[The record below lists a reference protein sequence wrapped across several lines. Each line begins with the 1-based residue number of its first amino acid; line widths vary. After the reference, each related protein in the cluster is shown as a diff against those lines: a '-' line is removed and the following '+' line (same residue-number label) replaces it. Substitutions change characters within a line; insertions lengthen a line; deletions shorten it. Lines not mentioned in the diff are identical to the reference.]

1 MGIGY
6 GIYATKVRDTPKAT
20 NTYFKQGP
28 ASFEIENI
36 GYVPRTQRTTSF
48 TSRPLTD
55 DQLIETADHIY
66 GSYRELYNSELDTG
80 HEFFTVKQDV
90 SFSHENELFS
100 GSGNPPYYVRGCIQP
115 FGSDPSFGYRY
126 PEIARL
132 TDSEIAFYGHKAIA
146 ATQPTRP
153 DANIG
158 DFVSQTIF
166 TPRPKLPFGDLVL
179 YFHDVTLF
187 LKSLAKG
194 GSEQWLNLEFG
205 WAPMIGD
212 LKGIMNDVLNSY
224 KLIKD
229 YEKGSGKVTR
239 RGYHFDHISSYT
251 DEGSEQGLLPMFP
264 GYAWALE
271 KHGNEYGT
279 LAINSSLDQDIWFNG
294 AYTYYLGDT
303 KSILGKF
310 ERYAQLAQH
319 ILGFKLTPD
328 ALWDLAPW
336 TWLVDWKFDITSMLE
351 TNTALGD
358 DSLVIRYGYLMRYSV
373 ATRNYILTGLQPY
386 VGKPGPYVA
395 SFVVVQKERVRA
407 TPFGFGINPADFSL
421 QQLSI
426 LASLGISRVL
436 RGL

>member
-6 GIYATKVRDTPKAT
+6 GIYATRVKNTPKST
-20 NTYFKQGP
+20 INYFKQGT
-28 ASFEIENI
+28 ADFEIENS
-36 GYVPRTQRTTSF
+36 GYVNRTQRTTSF

-55 DQLIETADHIY
+55 DELIETADHVY
-66 GSYRELYNSELDTG
+66 GSYRELYNSKFDTG
-80 HEFFTVKQDV
+80 HEFFTVKQDI

-100 GSGNPPYYVRGCIQP
+100 GSGHPPYYVRGCIQP
-115 FGSDPSFGYRY
+115 LGTFGTYQY
-126 PEIARL
+126 PDIPRL

-146 ATQPTRP
+146 VTQPTRP

-158 DFVSQTIF
+158 DFVSQTIL
-166 TPRPKLPFGDLVL
+166 TPRPKLPFSDLVL
-179 YFHDVTLF
+179 YFHDITYF

-239 RGYHFDHISSYT
+239 RGFHFDHISSYT
-251 DEGSEQGLLPMFP
+251 DEGTSVGTAWLPMFP
-264 GYAWALE
+264 AYAWAME
-271 KHGNEYGT
+271 KNGNEYGDIT
-279 LAINSSLDQDIWFNG
+279 INSSLDQDIWFNG
-294 AYTYYLGDT
+294 AFTYYLGDT
-303 KSILGKF
+303 KTLLGKF

-358 DSLVIRYGYLMRYSV
+358 DSLVIRYGYLMRRSV

-395 SFVVVQKERVRA
+395 SLVVVQKERVRA
-407 TPFGFGINPADFSL
+407 TPFGFGINPEDFSL

-426 LASLGISRVL
+426 LASLGISRAL
-436 RGL
+436 RDL